1 MQPNA
6 VTAECNARRQEPAT
20 VSIAALHLCLSYE
33 QTGSYRIASALP
45 TIRELSRRGSD
56 GNPYHTHF

>member
-6 VTAECNARRQEPAT
+6 VTAECNARGQEAAT

-33 QTGSYRIASALP
+33 QTESYRIAWLADHPGVSVRRRTARP
-45 TIRELSRRGSD
+45 SRV
-56 GNPYHTHF
+56 P

>member
-33 QTGSYRIASALP
+33 QTGSYRIASGLP
-45 TIRELSRRGSD
+45 TIRPESV
-56 GNPYHTHF
+56 